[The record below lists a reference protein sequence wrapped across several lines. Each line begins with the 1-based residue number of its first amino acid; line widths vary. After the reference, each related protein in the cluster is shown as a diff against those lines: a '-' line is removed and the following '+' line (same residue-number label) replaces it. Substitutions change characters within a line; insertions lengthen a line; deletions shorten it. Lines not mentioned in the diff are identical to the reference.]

1 MVFPACILRRRERVK
16 KNRNEKKEGE
26 KVRKGEGGG
35 DGRKRKSR
43 REKRIKK
50 RERERE
56 KKRHSERTTKRRLKA
71 AQTFDFW
78 QRTRY
83 SIYLRHASRLRPPFR
98 SAVPRFFRRT
108 EKRRCRVEKCKKKK
122 DTPLF
127 QGCANGKRLDRD
139 AGQFRGMYFYASSL
153 RSSSPPERYDE
164 TYWLPPGQLF
174 KGGPVAVC
182 FT

>member
-1 MVFPACILRRRERVK
+1 M
-16 KNRNEKKEGE
+16 
-26 KVRKGEGGG
+26 RKGEGGG

-50 RERERE
+50 RERE
-56 KKRHSERTTKRRLKA
+56 KKRHTERTTKRRLKA

-108 EKRRCRVEKCKKKK
+108 EKRRCRVEKCKKKMTRRFFK
-122 DTPLF
+122 DARMVNAST
-127 QGCANGKRLDRD
+127 GT
-139 AGQFRGMYFYASSL
+139 RGSFGVCIFTLHLYVRALL
-153 RSSSPPERYDE
+153 RRGSYDE